1 MKNDLKD
8 ALALLKKIKFSKDYN
23 KFYFLEN
30 INRITDSKH
39 VQKMVASIRSMG
51 VIRPVIC
58 VKVKFIDGTERMYVI
73 DGQHLFKALCAE
85 ELEIPYIIID
95 VDGDIDL
102 VNKMAML
109 NNSSKSWD
117 LMNYINAWKM
127 IRPDYMKLFKW
138 KNMYDI
144 EVSMLACIATNMP
157 SIRFGTQPIKN
168 GTFQINN
175 PKAEDMCKAFND
187 IFLKIGMADRGV
199 KFQFLNAFMQAYN
212 PSYSHSKVMAAIDK
226 HMKTVKLMSSGDE
239 TGAYIRKQIFKLPK

>member
-1 MKNDLKD
+1 MKMIGRELKLKLANDYS
-8 ALALLKKIKFSKDYN
+8 KFAI
-23 KFYFLEN
+23 LPM
-30 INRITDSKH
+30 NRAIDSKH
-39 VQKMVASIRSMG
+39 VQKMIASLRLQG
-51 VIRPVIC
+51 C
-58 VKVKFIDGTERMYVI
+58 VRVVQCCRTNIIEGEEKLYII
-73 DGQHLFKALCAE
+73 DGQHLATALE
-85 ELEIPYIIID
+85 REGQPIPYIETE
-95 VDGDIDL
+95 VTSEEDL
-102 VNKMAML
+102 IEKMAYL

-117 LMNYINAWKM
+117 LMNFINAWKM

-144 EVSMLACIATNMP
+144 EISMLACIATNMP

-168 GTFQINN
+168 GTFQISN

-212 PSYSHSKVMAAIDK
+212 PTYSHSKVMAAIDK